1 MPARKKRT
9 SVPPPAPAATPP
21 GDDKPKSRKKT
32 PLSAPVVEAE
42 SSVVPPS
49 PAAEKSPTKPVPK
62 GPAKKPAPR
71 APKAA
76 PAAAPRAEATIA
88 APVAPPAPAVPH
100 VSALTSS
107 APVADAATPYP
118 LLTPGGEPVQVVH
131 IAAELAPFARTG
143 GLGEAV
149 ANLALQ
155 QVEVGLSASIIMPLY
170 QQVREVANDFVAVGE
185 PYEVMLGGRTH
196 TAQLYESEG
205 LRARQGEG
213 KPRVYFISNA
223 HFFDREGIY
232 GDKNGDY
239 GDNALRWGFF
249 ALAALNALP
258 LVAEAPVMLHLHDW
272 HTAMTAA
279 FLRAYDVGKPYY
291 RKTWTT
297 LTVHNAGYQGH
308 FPPET
313 MAQVGLPWEFFN
325 HNMFE
330 WYGRMNLLKGGIA
343 CADVVTT
350 VSPTHAHELRTA
362 AGGFGLQ
369 EHFVAMRERFV
380 GVLNGIDNH
389 DWNPATD
396 KFIAANY
403 SLDSLTNKRKC
414 KAALQNIF
422 GLPQRP
428 GTPIIGMSARMVAQK
443 GLDLILGSPAFLSL
457 DAQFIFLGQG
467 EKRYVDILRELA
479 AYAPGRIGVQT
490 NFTVEQEHRLLA
502 GADMIVMPSQ
512 YEPCGLTQMRA
523 QRYGTIP
530 VARRVGGLADTIDD
544 NVTGFL
550 FDEYTSQA
558 FLSACARAIDHY
570 RYPQVWTAMV
580 REAMARDFGWH
591 KSEARYRDL
600 YRRAIASPRW
610 RR

>member
-1 MPARKKRT
+1 MPARKKAAPRT
-9 SVPPPAPAATPP
+9 AAPTPPSAPEAKAPAKAR
-21 GDDKPKSRKKT
+21 GSRKKAS
-32 PLSAPVVEAE
+32 PPVPPVVEALPTPPVE
-42 SSVVPPS
+42 VPAEAPAPAPVAGPARRAPRKRPARPPVVATTEAAS
-49 PAAEKSPTKPVPK
+49 APAAE
-62 GPAKKPAPR
+62 
-71 APKAA
+71 AA
-76 PAAAPRAEATIA
+76 
-88 APVAPPAPAVPH
+88 
-100 VSALTSS
+100 
-107 APVADAATPYP
+107 PYP
-118 LLTPGGEPVQVVH
+118 LLTPGGEEVSIVH
-131 IAAELAPFARTG
+131 VAAELAPFARTG

-155 QVEVGLSASIIMPLY
+155 QVQAGLRTSIIMPLY
-170 QQVREVANDFVAVGE
+170 KQVQEVVSDFVPVGE
-185 PYEVMLGGRTH
+185 PYEIPIGGRREV
-196 TAQLYESEG
+196 AQLYESAS
-205 LRARQGEG
+205 LRERQGEG
-213 KPRVYFISNA
+213 KPRVYFVGNA
-223 HFFDREGIY
+223 HFFDRDGIY
-232 GDKNGDY
+232 GDKQGDY
-239 GDNALRWGFF
+239 GDTAQRWGFF

-258 LVAEAPVMLHLHDW
+258 RVSSAPVMLHLHDW
-272 HTAMTAA
+272 HAA
-279 FLRAYDVGKPYY
+279 LAAAYLRAYDTGQPSY
-291 RKTWTT
+291 RKTWVT

-308 FPPET
+308 FAPET
-313 MAQVGLPWEFFN
+313 MASVGLPWEFYN
-325 HNMFE
+325 HHMFE
-330 WYGRMNLLKGGIA
+330 WYGRMNLLKGGLA
-343 CADVVTT
+343 CADVATT

-362 AGGFGLQ
+362 AGGFGLHG
-369 EHFVAMRERFV
+369 HFIAMRERFV
-380 GVLNGIDNH
+380 GILNGIDNH
-389 DWNPATD
+389 DWDPATD
-396 KFIAANY
+396 RHLAANY
-403 SLDSLTNKRKC
+403 SLGSLTNKRKC

-422 GLPQRP
+422 GLPQKP

-467 EKRYVDILRELA
+467 DKRYVDILRELA

-550 FDEYTSQA
+550 FDEYTPTA

-600 YRRAIASPRW
+600 YRRAIAAPRW